1 MTARPLR
8 ALMLGGLMLPFAFAT
23 ASLAQDHAA
32 PPPPAGAEEGHHH
45 HDMGDPAE
53 RAAMMARHLEH
64 EAARLRDILQL
75 RPEQEGALH
84 AFLDSMKPPAD
95 MMARMHKDH
104 DDGDTL
110 TTPQRL
116 DRMLARMDEHRAH
129 MAAHADAVKRFY
141 AQLSP
146 TQQKAFDAMGP
157 MMHGPHGMGGH
168 GMGGP
173 GMEGM
178 GHHGPMGGPMGDPD
192 DDGPMD
198 GPPPAA

>member
-1 MTARPLR
+1 MTARSLR
-8 ALMLGGLMLPFAFAT
+8 ALMLGGLALPFAFAT

-32 PPPPAGAEEGHHH
+32 APPPAGAEEGHHH
-45 HDMGDPAE
+45 HGWGDPAE
-53 RAAMMARHLEH
+53 HAAMMARHLEH

-75 RPEQEGALH
+75 RPDQEGALH

-95 MMARMHKDH
+95 MMERMRKDH
-104 DDGDTL
+104 DEAEHL

-116 DRMLARMDEHRAH
+116 DRMLAKMDEHHAH
-129 MAAHADAVKRFY
+129 MVAHIEAVKRFY

-146 TQQKAFDAMGP
+146 AQQKAFDAMGP
-157 MMHGPHGMGGH
+157 MMHGRH

-173 GMEGM
+173 GMG
-178 GHHGPMGGPMGDPD
+178 GHHGPMGGPP
-192 DDGPMD
+192 DDGPMG